1 MATRIHT
8 TDQSDVAE
16 PLVDRAAL
24 DAALRGDMTAVGPF
38 REALRQAGDK
48 LSERFKRNEPIE
60 DLVRARAFDIID
72 QIILSAWRHFAEELL
87 TRVDLVAVGGYGR
100 GELHPQSDIDLLV
113 LLDTRIENN
122 ADESIGR
129 FLTFLWDIGLEV
141 GHSVRTLDDC
151 EAQAR
156 GDVTVLTTLM
166 ETRLLDGPGLLFAE
180 LPTRIGTGQMWPSAD
195 FFHAKVEEQIAR
207 HGRYHDTAYN
217 LEPNVKGS
225 PGGLRDIQ
233 MINWIAR
240 RHLGAAKL
248 EDLVQHDFLTEGQL
262 RILTAGRAFLWRV
275 RFGLHLLTGR
285 REDRLLFDHQVKLA
299 QMLGYEDASFTLAV
313 EQLMQ
318 RYYRTVMEISRLN
331 EMLLQLFEEAILLDK
346 NEPPIPIG
354 PRFQSRNG
362 YLEVADEQVFARD
375 PSALLEIFL
384 LLEQNLDLR
393 GVNARTI
400 ALIKQHLW
408 LIDEEFRQN
417 PRHHRL
423 FLDVLRA
430 PQGVTRTLKRMNTY
444 GVLGLYIP
452 AFGRVVG
459 RMQYDLFH
467 AYTVDAHTL
476 FVVENLRRFA
486 LPRFDDEFP
495 TCSAVMQR
503 LEKPEVAYLAGLF
516 HDIAKGRGGDHS
528 ELGAVD
534 AEAFCLEHGMSRY
547 DARLVAWLVQ
557 HHLLLSLTA
566 QKKDLN
572 DPNVINEFARTVGDQ
587 SHLDFLYVLTVADVR
602 GTNPK
607 IWNSWKDTLFWE
619 LYQSTRRA
627 LRRGLANPIDK
638 EELIHDRQAQAEQI
652 LYQAG
657 LPPDRWQKLWSS
669 FTEEYFLRHRPEEIA
684 WHTRVLAEGTDPGS
698 IVVDVNE
705 LISQGLTSIVVY
717 SPEDTRSFVRATAIL
732 DELGLTIV
740 DARLIPLTKTQSL
753 DTYCVLESDGS
764 PILERRR
771 LDEIRHCLFK
781 ALTSRDA
788 QSLKVTRRAP
798 RQVRMFSTPVQ
809 ISLSKDPENQRTVI
823 ELVAG
828 DRPGLLLQVA
838 KILEQQEVALQNAK
852 IATIGER
859 AEDVFF
865 VTTADQR
872 PLDDV
877 QSERLG
883 KALREGLSENRN

>member
-1 MATRIHT
+1 MASASEQLTPRT
-8 TDQSDVAE
+8 
-16 PLVDRAAL
+16 PLIDRAAL
-24 DAALRGDMTAVGPF
+24 EQALRGDVTAVKAF
-38 REALRQAGDK
+38 REALKAAGER
-48 LSERFKRNEPIE
+48 LGERFKRNEAIE
-60 DLVRARAFDIID
+60 TLVAARALVVDD
-72 QIILSAWRHFAEELL
+72 VILASWIHFAAGALDSA
-87 TRVDLVAVGGYGR
+87 DLVAVGGYGR

-113 LLDTRIENN
+113 LIENATN
-122 ADESIGR
+122 KTDEAIGR

-151 EAQAR
+151 EGQAR

-166 ETRLLDGPGLLFAE
+166 ETRLLHGSGRLFAK
-180 LPTRIGTGQMWPSAD
+180 LPARIGADRMWDSAA
-195 FFHAKVEEQIAR
+195 FFHAKIEEQRAR
-207 HGRYHDTAYN
+207 HARYHDTAYN

-233 MINWIAR
+233 MIGWLAQ
-240 RHLGAAKL
+240 RHLGTRTLA
-248 EDLVQHDFLTEGQL
+248 ELVPHKFLTDGQL
-262 RILTAGRAFLWRV
+262 RILTTGRAFLWRI

-318 RYYRTVMEISRLN
+318 RYYRTVMELSRLN

-346 NEPPIPIG
+346 DAPPVPLG

-362 YLEVADEQVFARD
+362 YLEVTDDQVFARD

-384 LLEQNLDLR
+384 HLEQNLDLR

-400 ALIKQHLW
+400 ALVKQHLW

-423 FLDVLRA
+423 FLDILRA

-452 AFGRVVG
+452 AFGRIVG

-486 LPRFDDEFP
+486 LPRFDNEFP
-495 TCSAVMQR
+495 SCSTVMQR
-503 LEKPEVAYLAGLF
+503 LEKPEIAYLAGLF

-528 ELGAVD
+528 ELGSVD

-557 HHLLLSLTA
+557 SHLLLSLTA

-572 DPNVINEFARTVGDQ
+572 DPKVVVEFARKVGDQ
-587 SHLDFLYVLTVADVR
+587 THLDFLYVLTVADVR

-607 IWNSWKDTLFWE
+607 IWNSWKDSLFSE

-627 LRRGLANPIDK
+627 LRRGVSNPIDK
-638 EELIHDRQAQAEQI
+638 EEFIKGRQAQAER
-652 LYQAG
+652 LLSQAG
-657 LPPDRWQKLWSS
+657 MARPSYETIWTG

-684 WHTRVLAEGTDPGS
+684 WHTRVLAESGSPGT
-698 IVVDVNE
+698 ITVDVNDVVVP
-705 LISQGLTSIVVY
+705 GLASVAVA
-717 SPEDTRSFVRATAIL
+717 SPEGTRSFMRATAVL

-740 DARLIPLTKTQSL
+740 DARIVPLAKSSL

-764 PILERRR
+764 TITERRR
-771 LDEIRHCLFK
+771 LDEIRHRLLK
-781 ALTSRDA
+781 AVTA
-788 QSLKVTRRAP
+788 GGEQALKVTRRAP

-809 ISLSKDPENQRTVI
+809 ITISPDGLNARTIV

-828 DRPGLLLQVA
+828 DRPGLLFQVA
-838 KILEQQEVALQNAK
+838 KIFDQEHVALQNAK
-852 IATIGER
+852 IMTVGER

-865 VTTADQR
+865 VTNAARQ
-872 PLDDV
+872 PLDDATC
-877 QSERLG
+877 ERLG
-883 KALREGLSENRN
+883 KSLREGLAEQPSA